1 MSSNNYTL
9 EGLAAAETHVPNS
22 PLRPTDSANAPAA
35 VGEREPT
42 ENHPTGRSKAVI
54 LVGGPR
60 SGGATQFRPLSR
72 PDRPKALFP
81 VTGFPAIYHIINACA
96 KVTDLNE
103 ILLIGTHAKEHM
115 ADFLL
120 SQPIKQLERA
130 HQVSISYLP
139 EGTKPLG
146 TAGGIYKFRGQIQ
159 DGGIDCFFVIN
170 SDICADFALP
180 DLLVSHSQHG
190 DGGHLTIMSV
200 KARKEQAVN
209 YGNVLVSPGETKVKH
224 YQEKPENPE
233 LMGNYAEINSGVY
246 VLSPGVFSVMDK
258 IVTSNYKATSGSEAP
273 DRLMLEGD
281 IFPALASAGQLFV
294 HRSNNYWSQIKTA
307 GSAIYASRHY
317 LQAYRTSSDHDS
329 MLSAGDNIVGD
340 VWIHPNADVD
350 ATAKLGPN
358 VSISAGVK
366 IGAGVR
372 IKDSIL
378 LEGVTVGE
386 HSVVLNAIIDQRSSV
401 GRWSRVEGA
410 AVGVNP
416 NDPTTHEPPKPLFS
430 NDGRLNP
437 LVTTVGEEV
446 TMAEGCMV
454 MNVICMPN
462 KELGSRKY
470 ANEIII

>member
-1 MSSNNYTL
+1 MSNTYRL
-9 EGLAAAETHVPNS
+9 AGLAGT
-22 PLRPTDSANAPAA
+22 
-35 VGEREPT
+35 
-42 ENHPTGRSKAVI
+42 HPTGRSKAVI
-54 LVGGPR
+54 LVGGPKD
-60 SGGATQFRPLSR
+60 GTQFRPLASNGR
-72 PDRPKALFP
+72 AKVLFP
-81 VTGFPAIYHIINACA
+81 VAGYPAIYHIISACA

-103 ILLIGTHAKEHM
+103 ILLIGTFDKSQM
-115 ADFLL
+115 SDFLL

-130 HQVSISYLP
+130 EQVSISYLP
-139 EGTKPLG
+139 EGPSPLG

-209 YGNVLVSPGETKVKH
+209 YGNLLVSPGETKV
-224 YQEKPENPE
+224 PA

-258 IVTSNYKATSGSEAP
+258 IVTSNYKDSSGSESP
-273 DRLMLEGD
+273 DRIFLEGD
-281 IFPALASAGQLFV
+281 IFPALASSGQLYV
-294 HRSNNYWSQIKTA
+294 HRTNNFWSQIKTA

-317 LQAYRTSSDHDS
+317 LESYRTSSDHAS
-329 MLSAGDNIVGD
+329 MLATGDNIIGN
-340 VWIHPNADVD
+340 VWIHPNADVHPS
-350 ATAKLGPN
+350 ARLGPN
-358 VSISAGVK
+358 VSISVGVK
-366 IGAGVR
+366 IGAGAR
-372 IKDSIL
+372 IRDSIL
-378 LEGVTVGE
+378 LEGVTIGE
-386 HSVVLNAIIDQRSSV
+386 HSVVLNAIVDQRCSI

-430 NDGRLNP
+430 SDGRLNP
-437 LVTTVGEEV
+437 LVTIVGEEV
-446 TMAEGCMV
+446 SMPEGCM
-454 MNVICMPN
+454 MLNVICMPN
-462 KELGSRKY
+462 KQLGTRNY